1 MPELGKYV
9 WTVLSAY
16 GLSTLLLLVLVGW
29 SYLRWRSVK
38 SDLHA
43 AECAKDV

>member
-9 WTVLSAY
+9 GTVLSSY

-38 SDLHA
+38 SDLYA